1 MSSSPRGR
9 RAPAPAALDLGAGT
23 DWSKYPALG
32 LGLGAAHGPGNRRV
46 VTEPSQ
52 SQRTSRPLPHPPG
65 QPRHEAIHTC
75 PTSNLASAP
84 YSAQLSSTAQPH
96 PADIDRRN
104 LVGVGELS
112 TPRTP
117 GSDKLAKESRGTS
130 IRLYPPSFAR
140 ECAKTPP
147 NSASSRHSTSHDIL
161 KQFAVK
167 DFSHLPPSPSSA
179 SINQFL
185 RSSGSTQ
192 NISSGTPP
200 GSASASG
207 AYFSS
212 KGVQREDSQKSQK
225 HQQRTTPKPKELDP
239 NVDEALR
246 KLDGLTSTPGKNKAR
261 SKSSGGP
268 SAASSRPGTPVAV
281 AVAVAIPETKSSRSE
296 SKIPLKPSI
305 GSFKDTTGSPL
316 NNWIDLTED
325 IPAIPI
331 PRARIPPHPN
341 RESSSS
347 ASATATTMSSADLP
361 EGMEKSVPPVP
372 PLPQVYVNKKQQ
384 GIPPAVQSGGVQPPS
399 YLSMH
404 ELSPEPLPSSP
415 SMSTSPLT
423 TATTAPVPVPPKM
436 HKKWSFSSALNLKS
450 AASPVDEMALSQSP
464 QTPWSEIHRGEL
476 FSPNVHVQ
484 GQGQGQGQE
493 PRGDSGPRQGATPLA
508 PPPPPSSASSKASSS
523 NVNKRLTPSSIPFFR
538 RSSSSSFHKT
548 NQSVIVPETP
558 KHVDKA
564 ITATTT
570 ATAIPSSQSQS
581 RKSVLGMHFPSML
594 RGSSSKRGLA
604 QQATQQATQ
613 QTGQSQVPVKE
624 KEEVKAASAPSAT
637 SGWTG
642 RKRGKTLSISGDLP
656 KPFPGLKHQSSAE
669 ISFGTRGSA
678 VSNGSDATISSSNTY
693 DRLPAIKG
701 SPARPPPPDGPR
713 YSNSP
718 RNLPSATPTK
728 IPRMAQRP
736 APSPATVTAHSGM
749 PPPPFPTAK
758 KISNTVSGAG
768 GGGGGSGGGPAVSEF
783 GQVDGIIP
791 TTPRLTTSGAHRAHL
806 LAPMSARH
814 DTRRVNNNNTNRTF
828 DPPVRKDTSYTS
840 GVPPSRR
847 QLPQPPTSATTTVTN
862 MTLSASAKRASR
874 EFKKKRESKD
884 PQDGG
889 WSSSGKNSPV
899 KPSKSMHSSMVVP
912 SSSRLPSSSSAGAP
926 GSNYR
931 SRLSLADDSSSS
943 MSPADDDEASGDAE
957 MEAYIKR
964 RRERAAVNKKDN
976 LSDVT
981 EFPRDITP
989 VEQPLSQRAFITNN
1003 LAKMSDAERKE
1014 VLDFDHI
1021 YYSPSP
1027 GTIRRPSQPGGA
1039 NYNHGYDDERGD
1051 YLVVEGDHLCY
1062 RYEVVVQ
1069 CRDHKTGKS
1078 VAVKIIR
1085 NKKRFHAQAL
1095 VEVKILQQLVE
1106 WDPED
1111 KHFMVRMTD
1120 SFSFRNHLCIVTELL
1135 SINLYELIKANHFAG
1150 FSTVLIR
1157 RFTTQMLGSLQLMRS
1172 HRIVHCDLKP
1182 ENILLCHPAKS
1193 AIKVIDFGSS
1203 CLETEKVY
1211 TYIQSR
1217 FYRSP
1222 EVILGMNYAMAIDMW
1237 SLGCILAELYTGVP
1251 IFPGENEHEQLAC
1264 IMEVLG
1270 VPDRY
1275 LIEKASRRKNFFD
1288 ATGAPRPFVNAKG
1301 RRRRPGSKTLAG
1313 VLKCDD
1319 ELFVDFIARCLTWD
1333 PDKRL
1338 KPQPAMRHPWI
1349 LAGRKRYAPTPSRD
1363 EKRAA
1368 SERSS
1373 RLFGSSHTSTRI
1385 SSKNLSELSSP
1396 SIKDKDK
1403 SKLLISSPV
1412 PLAPARHAYH
1422 SSIAST
1428 SRIGQAM
1435 SSSRLAHQTS
1445 ARSGSFNTSELS
1457 IG

>member
-1 MSSSPRGR
+1 MSSPGPHTPPAPPPCPHTAPSPVPPPAQFARRPPKHEVPSPPHPAAHELPHPTNVPPPADQRGLPPSSSSIASMSSSPRGR
-9 RAPAPAALDLGAGT
+9 RAPAPAALDLAAGT

-46 VTEPSQ
+46 VTEPV
-52 SQRTSRPLPHPPG
+52 SRVLRCVADVPVPVPVPAHVPPPAPSARPAAPRSVGQCLPVTARCQLQLVSFFPSTTLT
-65 QPRHEAIHTC
+65 ASIHAC

-96 PADIDRRN
+96 PASIDRRN

-117 GSDKLAKESRGTS
+117 GSGPPLPPTATNPQEDRPAMDESRPRSISAARTPPRPAPTS
-130 IRLYPPSFAR
+130 TRETLTVPNTAAHDGQLYSVASLAQFNFDSTMEGSLAASLATLSTPPKTNSPKSPVVPQLDSILPPSPGSARSRIYARRQERANAAASISQPIPGFSQPSPSRPQPFAESQTPSQR
-140 ECAKTPP
+140 TGRDVRKTPP

-331 PRARIPPHPN
+331 PRAWIPPQPN

-347 ASATATTMSSADLP
+347 ASATGTPNSHESQSLPTTATTMSSADLP

-399 YLSMH
+399 YVSMH

-415 SMSTSPLT
+415 SKSTSPLT

-484 GQGQGQGQE
+484 GQGQQGQGQE

-558 KHVDKA
+558 KQVDKV

-642 RKRGKTLSISGDLP
+642 RKRGKVCFL
-656 KPFPGLKHQSSAE
+656 
-669 ISFGTRGSA
+669 
-678 VSNGSDATISSSNTY
+678 
-693 DRLPAIKG
+693 
-701 SPARPPPPDGPR
+701 
-713 YSNSP
+713 
-718 RNLPSATPTK
+718 
-728 IPRMAQRP
+728 
-736 APSPATVTAHSGM
+736 
-749 PPPPFPTAK
+749 
-758 KISNTVSGAG
+758 
-768 GGGGGSGGGPAVSEF
+768 
-783 GQVDGIIP
+783 
-791 TTPRLTTSGAHRAHL
+791 TTP
-806 LAPMSARH
+806 M
-814 DTRRVNNNNTNRTF
+814 
-828 DPPVRKDTSYTS
+828 
-840 GVPPSRR
+840 
-847 QLPQPPTSATTTVTN
+847 
-862 MTLSASAKRASR
+862 
-874 EFKKKRESKD
+874 
-884 PQDGG
+884 
-889 WSSSGKNSPV
+889 
-899 KPSKSMHSSMVVP
+899 
-912 SSSRLPSSSSAGAP
+912 
-926 GSNYR
+926 
-931 SRLSLADDSSSS
+931 
-943 MSPADDDEASGDAE
+943 
-957 MEAYIKR
+957 
-964 RRERAAVNKKDN
+964 
-976 LSDVT
+976 
-981 EFPRDITP
+981 
-989 VEQPLSQRAFITNN
+989 
-1003 LAKMSDAERKE
+1003 
-1014 VLDFDHI
+1014 
-1021 YYSPSP
+1021 
-1027 GTIRRPSQPGGA
+1027 
-1039 NYNHGYDDERGD
+1039 
-1051 YLVVEGDHLCY
+1051 
-1062 RYEVVVQ
+1062 
-1069 CRDHKTGKS
+1069 
-1078 VAVKIIR
+1078 
-1085 NKKRFHAQAL
+1085 
-1095 VEVKILQQLVE
+1095 
-1106 WDPED
+1106 
-1111 KHFMVRMTD
+1111 
-1120 SFSFRNHLCIVTELL
+1120 
-1135 SINLYELIKANHFAG
+1135 
-1150 FSTVLIR
+1150 
-1157 RFTTQMLGSLQLMRS
+1157 
-1172 HRIVHCDLKP
+1172 
-1182 ENILLCHPAKS
+1182 
-1193 AIKVIDFGSS
+1193 
-1203 CLETEKVY
+1203 
-1211 TYIQSR
+1211 
-1217 FYRSP
+1217 
-1222 EVILGMNYAMAIDMW
+1222 
-1237 SLGCILAELYTGVP
+1237 
-1251 IFPGENEHEQLAC
+1251 
-1264 IMEVLG
+1264 
-1270 VPDRY
+1270 
-1275 LIEKASRRKNFFD
+1275 
-1288 ATGAPRPFVNAKG
+1288 
-1301 RRRRPGSKTLAG
+1301 
-1313 VLKCDD
+1313 
-1319 ELFVDFIARCLTWD
+1319 
-1333 PDKRL
+1333 
-1338 KPQPAMRHPWI
+1338 
-1349 LAGRKRYAPTPSRD
+1349 
-1363 EKRAA
+1363 
-1368 SERSS
+1368 
-1373 RLFGSSHTSTRI
+1373 
-1385 SSKNLSELSSP
+1385 
-1396 SIKDKDK
+1396 
-1403 SKLLISSPV
+1403 
-1412 PLAPARHAYH
+1412 
-1422 SSIAST
+1422 
-1428 SRIGQAM
+1428 
-1435 SSSRLAHQTS
+1435 
-1445 ARSGSFNTSELS
+1445 
-1457 IG
+1457 